1 MSWFLSSLLLT
12 LWAAP
17 SPLLDYHQM
26 EELKGK
32 IGNLIVSVEV
42 APKPLPGMN
51 PDYVPKRFGQGVCL
65 QLPGGKKR
73 ILVSQFLV
81 EDASSLRVRA
91 HGGKW
96 VKAEMDSHSKG
107 LAVIFLRVDEED
119 WSCPLVSLAP
129 PEMIREKALVFS
141 VDNPEEQPNIFWG
154 FVESFAETPV
164 NEFLLSTTGLPLSY
178 PLFDS
183 QGRLV
188 ALNLRVYADRPNVYL
203 AVSADQLRKA
213 FFPKKTP
220 APKSPASTTP

>member
-17 SPLLDYHQM
+17 SPLLDYQQM
-26 EELKGK
+26 EKLKEK
-32 IGNLIVSVEV
+32 IRGLIVSIEV
-42 APKPLPGMN
+42 SPKPLSGMN
-51 PDYVPKRFGQGVCL
+51 PDYVAKRFGQGVCL
-65 QLPGGKKR
+65 ELPGGKKR

-81 EDASSLRVRA
+81 EDAASLRVKA

-96 VKAEMDSHSKG
+96 VTAQTDTHSQE
-107 LAVIFLRVDEED
+107 LAVHFLRVDQD
-119 WSCPLVSLAP
+119 QWNCPLVSLAP

-154 FVESFAETPV
+154 FVESFAEVPV

-183 QGRLV
+183 EGRLV
-188 ALNLRVYADRPNVYL
+188 AMNLRVYADRANIYL
-203 AVSADQLRKA
+203 AVSAEQLRKT
-213 FFPKKTP
+213 FFPKKVP
-220 APKSPASTTP
+220 APKSPKSPTP